1 MIVREEEYGNEV
13 KNNKDR
19 KTTDSDEFPIDN
31 YDSNAQEFFAQ
42 LDNIGPSDNQ
52 LFEVEGFQDLEDMRM
67 RIIDNPNEEWPYW
80 EDKLDMND
88 FDLSDY

>member
-1 MIVREEEYGNEV
+1 
-13 KNNKDR
+13 
-19 KTTDSDEFPIDN
+19 
-31 YDSNAQEFFAQ
+31 
-42 LDNIGPSDNQ
+42 
-52 LFEVEGFQDLEDMRM
+52 MRM

>member
-1 MIVREEEYGNEV
+1 MIVREEEYSNEV

-42 LDNIGPSDNQ
+42 LDNIGPSDN
-52 LFEVEGFQDLEDMRM
+52 
-67 RIIDNPNEEWPYW
+67 
-80 EDKLDMND
+80 
-88 FDLSDY
+88 